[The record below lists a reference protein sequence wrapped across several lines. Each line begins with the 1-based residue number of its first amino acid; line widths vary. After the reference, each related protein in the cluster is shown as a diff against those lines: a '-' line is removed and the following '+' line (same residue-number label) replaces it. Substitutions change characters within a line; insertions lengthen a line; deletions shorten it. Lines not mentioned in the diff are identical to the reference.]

1 MKRLFVSIGAL
12 LFSQQLFAITTVA
25 GVDFLNIANS
35 VTGATGT
42 YTTNYAPGG
51 RPAYESVADMNG
63 ASWAYS
69 STPGAYVDLSFGG
82 GVFNVSD
89 VDLSILFVGDG
100 EHSGSVTLLGGSQTG
115 SDSQSFDILGNAYY
129 TSFNSETANPPSV
142 NSGAPTDYGIYSTN
156 LHLVDAFSGTFAGV
170 RLNIGG
176 STAVPSLL
184 GTVNVTA
191 VPVPAAVWLFG
202 SGLVGLVGFMRKRA

>member
-1 MKRLFVSIGAL
+1 MKRLFVTIGAL

-42 YTTNYAPGG
+42 YSTNYAPGG
-51 RPAYESVADMNG
+51 RAAEESIADGNG
-63 ASWAYS
+63 ASWAFS

-100 EHSGSVTLLGGSQTG
+100 EHSGTITLLGGSQTG
-115 SDSQSFDILGNAYY
+115 SASQSFDVLGISGY
-129 TSFNSETANPPSV
+129 TGFNSETANPPTV
-142 NSGAPTDYGIYSTN
+142 NGGSSTDYGIYSTN
-156 LHLVDAFSGTFAGV
+156 LHLVDAFSGTFTGV
-170 RLNIGG
+170 RLNIGT
-176 STAVPSLL
+176 SSAVPSMAGL
-184 GTVNVTA
+184 VSP

-202 SGLVGLVGFMRKRA
+202 SGLVGLVGFMRRRA